1 MLSDNTASGLIREAP
16 SSYSRRGGRGTRTAP
31 PYTRCKTVK
40 KTTLIAAAA
49 AAVSEANPTVGRCER
64 PQCTRSGDVTV
75 ISFPKLSSVAVTAT
89 GSVGHGSHCADASV
103 LINEQD
109 AV

>member
-1 MLSDNTASGLIREAP
+1 M
-16 SSYSRRGGRGTRTAP
+16 
-31 PYTRCKTVK
+31 K

-49 AAVSEANPTVGRCER
+49 AAAVAVAVAVSEANPIVGRCER

-89 GSVGHGSHCADASV
+89 GRVGTGSRCADASV